1 MARGPLYKVPFRRR
15 REGLTN
21 YRKRRKY
28 LLSGKPR
35 FVVRKTARH
44 IIVQVVRALPI
55 GDHILV
61 SAHSNELRRYG
72 WLGDTNNTPA
82 AYLVGLLAGLK
93 ALKKGIKEAI
103 PDIGLHRPVPH
114 SRVFAAIKGAIDSG
128 LKVPCSPEVWPSE
141 DRIRGEHIA
150 TYAKQL
156 KAEDENLFKLRFS
169 KYLERGLDPEILPEH
184 FEKVKKIILASF
196 GVNISPKSSN

>member
-1 MARGPLYKVPFRRR
+1 MFIMARGPLYKVPFRRR

-21 YRKRRKY
+21 YYKRRKY

-35 FVVRKTARH
+35 FVVRKTIRH
-44 IIVQVVRALPI
+44 VIIQVVKALPI

-61 SAHSNELRRYG
+61 SVHSNELRHYG

-93 ALKKGIKEAI
+93 ALKRGITEAI

-114 SRVFAAIKGAIDSG
+114 SRVFAAIKGAIDAG
-128 LKVPCSPEVWPSE
+128 LKVPCSPEIWPDDS
-141 DRIRGEHIA
+141 RIKGEHIA
-150 TYAKQL
+150 NYAREL
-156 KAEDENLFKLRFS
+156 KTKDETLFKMRFS
-169 KYLERGLDPEILPEH
+169 KYLERGLDPETLPEH
-184 FEKVKKIILASF
+184 FEKVKRAILESF
-196 GVNISPKSSN
+196 SVKK